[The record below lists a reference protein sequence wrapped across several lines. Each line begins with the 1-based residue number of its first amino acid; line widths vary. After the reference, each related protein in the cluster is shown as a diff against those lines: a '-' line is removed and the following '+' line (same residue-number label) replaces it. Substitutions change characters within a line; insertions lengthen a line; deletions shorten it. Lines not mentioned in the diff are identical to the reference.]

1 VAPAVILKP
10 FGIVAQNVLELCP
23 KVCLHKAYIHPN
35 LYQMRCPICPDAAW
49 LYLRTLHNL
58 VGCYLWRLL
67 QGMFGFAVN
76 AIMEP
81 SALQTIHTVPIA
93 MFISVVA
100 DVELGA
106 APTPEYSAP
115 QARKGYYTI
124 ALSDTARLVNV
135 CPSHQKPEFSLHCT
149 AFYQPIRLWKF
160 RTMLVA
166 HIGDHAGERLPLA
179 RCRSTQVLYFDL
191 RSSRMGLFQAVKLT
205 AGALRFD
212 MFTQQQKFEA
222 IRLTF

>member
-1 VAPAVILKP
+1 LKP
-10 FGIVAQNVLELCP
+10 FGFVAQNVLELCP

-35 LYQMRCPICPDAAW
+35 LYQMRCPICLDAAG

-58 VGCYLWRLL
+58 AGCYFWRLL

-106 APTPEYSAP
+106 VPTPEYSAP
-115 QARKGYYTI
+115 QARKGYYTT
-124 ALSDTARLVNV
+124 ALSDIARLVNV
-135 CPSHQKPEFSLHCT
+135 CPSHQKPEFGLHCFLSALYGCGNSELCLSHT
-149 AFYQPIRLWKF
+149 SVIMPAHDHPLLDAGPLRFFVSTSAIRF
-160 RTMLVA
+160 A
-166 HIGDHAGERLPLA
+166 HGPVSSCQTNG
-179 RCRSTQVLYFDL
+179 RSTTIRYVYISAEDCGHQIDL
-191 RSSRMGLFQAVKLT
+191 LF
-205 AGALRFD
+205 
-212 MFTQQQKFEA
+212 
-222 IRLTF
+222 